1 MATTAFDRTALAE
14 LAEDAARRLVRY
26 AQIDTQSD
34 EDSGTFPSTEKQW
47 ELLRLLHD
55 ELRELGLD
63 DVTIDEHGYVFAT
76 VPATVEQQVPTI
88 GFLAHVDTAPQYTGT
103 NVRPQRLRYEGGE
116 IRLASGSVISP
127 AECPELADHVGH
139 ELITSDGTTLLGA
152 DDKAGVAEIMAAV
165 SFLLRH
171 PEIPHGTLRI
181 GFNPDEEIGRGTD
194 HFDIERFG
202 AVAAYTLDGST
213 AGEIQDETFSA
224 IKAVAT
230 IRGRSIHP
238 GDAKGELVN
247 AIKLTAEI
255 VERLPKDALSP
266 ETTEAREGFVH
277 PYGVRGG
284 DAEVELTFIVRDHDD
299 AALDRH
305 VARLRGIVDEV
316 VSAEPRASYDFVATE
331 QYRNMRNRLQE
342 HPEIVEKAEEAIRR
356 LGLVPK
362 RTLIRG
368 GTDGSRLTEK
378 GLPTPNL
385 FTGGHLYHSEREW
398 VCVEDMGL
406 AAANVIELA
415 RIWAEG

>member
-1 MATTAFDRTALAE
+1 MPAAATDAAARAE
-14 LAEDAARRLVRY
+14 LAADAADRLDRY
-26 AQIDTQSD
+26 ARIDTQSD
-34 EDSGTFPSTEKQW
+34 ESSHTFPSTEKQW

-55 ELRELGLD
+55 ELRGLGLG

-76 VPATVEQQVPTI
+76 VPATDGVDAPTI
-88 GFLAHVDTAPQYTGT
+88 GFLAHVDTAPQVTGT
-103 NVRPQRLRYEGGE
+103 NVKPQRLRYEGGD
-116 IRLASGSVISP
+116 IRLAAGSVISP
-127 AECPELADHVGH
+127 DECPELASHVGH
-139 ELITSDGTTLLGA
+139 ELITTDGTTLLGA

-165 SFLLRH
+165 SYLLRH

-181 GFNPDEEIGRGTD
+181 GFNPDEEVGRATD

-224 IKAVAT
+224 IRVAAT

-238 GDAKGELVN
+238 GDAKGALVN
-247 AIKLTAEI
+247 AIKLTAAV
-255 VERLPKDALSP
+255 VERLPQDGLSP
-266 ETTEAREGFVH
+266 ETTAGREGFVH
-277 PYGVRGG
+277 PYSIHGG
-284 DAEVELTFIVRDHDD
+284 DGEVELAFIVRDHDD
-299 AALDRH
+299 AKLDGH
-305 VARLRGIVDEV
+305 VETLRRIVDQV
-316 VSAEPRASYDFVATE
+316 VAAEPRASAAFDARV
-331 QYRNMRNRLQE
+331 QYRNMRNRLAE
-342 HPEIVEKAEEAIRR
+342 RPEIVEKADEAIRR
-356 LGLVPK
+356 LGLEPK

-398 VCVEDMGL
+398 ICVEDMGL

-415 RIWAEG
+415 RLWAE

>member
-1 MATTAFDRTALAE
+1 VTLPVDE
-14 LAEDAARRLVRY
+14 LAEDAAARLTRY
-26 AQIDTQSD
+26 VQIDTQSD
-34 EDSGTFPSTEKQW
+34 EDSPTFPSTEKQW
-47 ELLRLLHD
+47 ELLRLLEQ
-55 ELRELGLD
+55 ELQELGLE
-63 DVTIDEHGYVFAT
+63 DVELDQHGYIFAT
-76 VPATVEQQVPTI
+76 VPATASREVPTI

-103 NVRPQRLRYEGGE
+103 NVKPQRFRYEGGD

-127 AECPELADHVGH
+127 GECAELANHAGH

-165 SFLLRH
+165 SYLVRH

-213 AGEIQDETFSA
+213 AGEVQDETFSA
-224 IKAVAT
+224 IRVVVT
-230 IRGRSIHP
+230 IGGRSIHP

-247 AIKLTAEI
+247 AIKLAADV
-255 VERLPKDALSP
+255 VERLPKDGLSP
-266 ETTEAREGFVH
+266 ETTEEREGFLH
-277 PYGVRGG
+277 PYVIRGS
-284 DAEVELTFIVRDHDD
+284 DAEVELQFLARDHDD
-299 AALDRH
+299 AKLDEH
-305 VARLRGIVDEV
+305 VATLRQIVDEV
-316 VSAEPRASYDFVATE
+316 VSAEPRASYDFTAIE
-331 QYRNMRNRLQE
+331 QYRNMRNRLSE
-342 HPEIVEKAEEAIRR
+342 RPEIVEKAVQSIRR
-356 LGLVPK
+356 LGLEPQ

-378 GLPTPNL
+378 GLLTPNL

-398 VCVEDMGL
+398 ICVEDMGL

-415 RIWAEG
+415 RLWAE